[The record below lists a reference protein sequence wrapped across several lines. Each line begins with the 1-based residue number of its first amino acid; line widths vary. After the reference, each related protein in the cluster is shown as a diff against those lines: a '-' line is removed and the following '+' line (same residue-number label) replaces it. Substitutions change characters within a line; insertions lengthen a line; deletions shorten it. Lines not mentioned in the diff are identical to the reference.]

1 MDRLS
6 LKSVELL
13 LGIYAPFKIKDIN
26 LNVEAEILTVQ
37 LEEVSLKSRSLFSV
51 SAPKKP
57 ISKAI
62 SWQHNNTGRFTTYI
76 EIEPT
81 ASTFSKN
88 RLLNPPAFFGDKD
101 ATYTY
106 QLQQTVLSAHS
117 KKLDSQTISSLLNVK
132 RETVNQIITD
142 SDNQQQDQKLRSIL
156 PLETDPIWRALI
168 NHEISFKTN
177 LSSLK
182 FLISRLQLNCVN
194 NRNDMGVIQDSVATL
209 RQFFIK
215 HHSQLKSEY
224 AQIGVSSETPN
235 TSSQPQEAKKRVTL
249 TADHPVWENIL
260 SGQVDLLSKNMGLNL
275 YISQLKG
282 LYKKVENNDE
292 QKIQIAKELLFYL
305 KKNMSKLKPEL
316 MSISKIVKQMGE
328 QQTADLPNIQHGIW
342 EKILSGSINIESNQM
357 AFKLLLVKAR
367 SNEDKQ
373 QACTQLHEYFS
384 RNMRLLKT
392 EISQL
397 EQHIAIAS

>member
-117 KKLDSQTISSLLNVK
+117 KKLDSQTISNLLNVK

-260 SGQVDLLSKNMGLNL
+260 SGQVDLLTG
-275 YISQLKG
+275 
-282 LYKKVENNDE
+282 
-292 QKIQIAKELLFYL
+292 F
-305 KKNMSKLKPEL
+305 
-316 MSISKIVKQMGE
+316 
-328 QQTADLPNIQHGIW
+328 
-342 EKILSGSINIESNQM
+342 
-357 AFKLLLVKAR
+357 
-367 SNEDKQ
+367 
-373 QACTQLHEYFS
+373 
-384 RNMRLLKT
+384 
-392 EISQL
+392 
-397 EQHIAIAS
+397 